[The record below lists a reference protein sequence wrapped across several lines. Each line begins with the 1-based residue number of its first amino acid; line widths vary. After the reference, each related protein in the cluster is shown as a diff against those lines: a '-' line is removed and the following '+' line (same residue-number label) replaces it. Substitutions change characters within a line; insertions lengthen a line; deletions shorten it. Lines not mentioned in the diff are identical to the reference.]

1 MNICTS
7 WTASAEAIGRPSHH
21 GCTGRR
27 WCLMVLLY
35 PLAAGLVHAQTPL
48 DRSTENVRADNALL
62 QTVVTVNGQAIPHA
76 HAEILVRE
84 QTSQGAIDGA
94 PLRLGI
100 RETLINQAL
109 MVQAARA
116 VGLDRAPL
124 AAAQIEL
131 ASQAAL
137 VKLWQQ
143 REVALHP
150 PSDEA
155 LQAEYRR
162 QVDRLGQVEYRLRH
176 LLVANEASA
185 RQLIGRIQS
194 GTPMADLVEAYS
206 LDAGTRSTDGL
217 AGWVPRG
224 HLHEAL
230 VQAVDR
236 LKPGMTSPQ
245 PVRTVAGWHVL
256 QLEDA
261 RPLVQPPFEA
271 IRPLIVRVLA
281 QKTVDR
287 QIQVL
292 RSTAK
297 IE

>member
-1 MNICTS
+1 MTPS
-7 WTASAEAIGRPSHH
+7 RRSVVTAGVLIRTTLRDDGTNRDARSSHLGLGLGDGVFAEVEDRRGKHRIG
-21 GCTGRR
+21 
-27 WCLMVLLY
+27 
-35 PLAAGLVHAQTPL
+35 AADGHTLHEVV
-48 DRSTENVRADNALL
+48 DRAD
-62 QTVVTVNGQAIPHA
+62 TTTGDHR
-76 HAEILVRE
+76 H
-84 QTSQGAIDGA
+84 GDGID
-94 PLRLGI
+94 
-100 RETLINQAL
+100 
-109 MVQAARA
+109 
-116 VGLDRAPL
+116 
-124 AAAQIEL
+124 
-131 ASQAAL
+131 
-137 VKLWQQ
+137 
-143 REVALHP
+143 
-150 PSDEA
+150 
-155 LQAEYRR
+155 
-162 QVDRLGQVEYRLRH
+162 DRLGQVEYRLRH